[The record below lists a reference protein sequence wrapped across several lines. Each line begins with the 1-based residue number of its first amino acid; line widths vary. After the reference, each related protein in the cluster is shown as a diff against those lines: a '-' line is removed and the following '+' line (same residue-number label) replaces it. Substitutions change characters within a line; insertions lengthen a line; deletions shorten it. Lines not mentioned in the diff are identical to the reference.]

1 MKRIAMMAIVLVAA
15 IGLLSAAEGSWSLGD
30 GTLSTDTT
38 NQAAAMNVSLNLSGN
53 GNNQETETV
62 TIGFSD
68 KPVTKGE
75 DVPSVS
81 ASAILTDN
89 GSMQGTLSGDNVRY
103 IFWKIASPSALKIWL
118 DYPVE
123 MSGKNDE
130 ENKLDWTITT
140 TATTGAD
147 NGTAISEESTKEENG
162 YLVLDRSNTSNFSY
176 GTVGC
181 QQLNITT
188 ASYATAPIDS
198 YSGTLTLKVASV

>member
-30 GTLSTDTT
+30 GTLSADTT
-38 NQAAAMNVSLNLSGN
+38 NQAATMNVSLNLSGKDD
-53 GNNQETETV
+53 NQETETV

-68 KPVTKGE
+68 EPVTKGE

-118 DYPVE
+118 DYPGE
-123 MSGKNDE
+123 MSGSNEK
-130 ENKLDWTITT
+130 NKLDWTITT
-140 TATTGAD
+140 TATTGAN

-176 GTVGC
+176 GTVGY

-188 ASYATAPIDS
+188 ASYAEAAIDN
-198 YSGTLTLKVASV
+198 YSATLTLKVASV